1 MEEWVYNHWFGYLL
15 LEQEE
20 HEHSMNKARHK

>member
-1 MEEWVYNHWFGYLL
+1 MEEWVYNHWIGYLL

-20 HEHSMNKARHK
+20 NQHQSNKARHK

>member
-1 MEEWVYNHWFGYLL
+1 MEEWVYNHWLGYLL

-20 HEHSMNKARHK
+20 NNKARHK